1 MRRGFTALEILV
13 SLAIMALL
21 AAVSIGA
28 FSKVRNAKSLDS
40 AVESASSL
48 IREARSRALASEDG
62 SQFGVY
68 FEASRAVLFKG
79 TVFTEGDPDNKVY
92 ELPGVAEIFN
102 VSFSA
107 SSTVFKKLTGDPQ
120 SPGEVSIRLKD
131 ASGSRTIF
139 INEVGLV
146 YAE

>member
-1 MRRGFTALEILV
+1 MEILV
-13 SLAIMALL
+13 SLAIMVLL
-21 AAVSIGA
+21 TVVSVGA
-28 FSKVRNAKSLDS
+28 FSKVRNAKALDS

-68 FEASRAVLFKG
+68 FEVQRAVLFKG
-79 TVFTEGDPDNKVY
+79 TVFTEGDPSNKIY
-92 ELPGVAEIFN
+92 ELPSVAEIFN
-102 VSFSA
+102 VNLTA
-107 SSTVFKKLTGDPQ
+107 SSTVFKTLSGDTA
-120 SPGEVSIRLKD
+120 SPGNVSIRLKEGT
-131 ASGSRTIF
+131 GSRTIF